1 MLSVWIPQKRRVART
16 IVGRWAGSL
25 GSADCTNPGID
36 RGILELELV
45 LKRASM
51 LMMEKLVG

>member
-25 GSADCTNPGID
+25 GSAVCTNPGIE
-36 RGILELELV
+36 RGILEPELV

-51 LMMEKLVG
+51 AVVGEDE